1 MYKEYPKFYNYETK
15 EYGRKSRT
23 DDPLLS
29 TYEILEKHSKI
40 VEEYVVK
47 YLGCPIISLNRP
59 IIILV

>member
-29 TYEILEKHSKI
+29 NYEILEKHGKI
-40 VEEYVVK
+40 IEEYGK
-47 YLGCPIISLNRP
+47 
-59 IIILV
+59 